1 MLKKI
6 LYLIPIGLLL
16 LSGCTE
22 PAPKDGIKI
31 SGKISFDRVPSAL
44 EQGGIAKL
52 DYSNIQRVP
61 AKEVIVKAIGEDG
74 KAVAQTVTNKSGN
87 YSFYVKGDSNI
98 KIRAYARMLKKDF
111 WMLNHCCPK

>member
-16 LSGCTE
+16 LIGCTE
-22 PAPKDGIKI
+22 PTPQKDGIKI

-61 AKEVIVKAIGEDG
+61 AKEIIVKAIE
-74 KAVAQTVTNKSGN
+74 KMEK
-87 YSFYVKGDSNI
+87 
-98 KIRAYARMLKKDF
+98 L
-111 WMLNHCCPK
+111 